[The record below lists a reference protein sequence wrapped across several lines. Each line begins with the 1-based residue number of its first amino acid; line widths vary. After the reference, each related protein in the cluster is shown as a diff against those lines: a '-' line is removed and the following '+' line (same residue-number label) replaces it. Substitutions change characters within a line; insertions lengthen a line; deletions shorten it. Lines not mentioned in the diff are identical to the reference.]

1 LPLRFKNAAGNRAVR
16 FPSDFREAFMKPV
29 LIAVRRLVAKEKGQD
44 LLEYGLL
51 AALIAIVA
59 MTAITTV
66 GTTIFDLFWR
76 QIANVF

>member
-1 LPLRFKNAAGNRAVR
+1 
-16 FPSDFREAFMKPV
+16 MKPV
-29 LIAVRRLVAKEKGQD
+29 LIAVRRLVARHEGQD

-76 QIANVF
+76 QISNVF